1 VGVRVLPW
9 PLFAVK
15 TTYRGIV
22 MTNQI
27 DLQTIKDWFTLMVA
41 IIATIA
47 GVIFW
52 VQSINDPKFEKI
64 EKEIQTLRND
74 ITQIRTDNNEILRI
88 VGRLEGKLESK

>member
-1 VGVRVLPW
+1 
-9 PLFAVK
+9 
-15 TTYRGIV
+15 

>member
-1 VGVRVLPW
+1 M
-9 PLFAVK
+9 A
-15 TTYRGIV
+15 
-22 MTNQI
+22 NQI

-64 EKEIQTLRND
+64 EKEIQTLRDD

>member
-1 VGVRVLPW
+1 
-9 PLFAVK
+9 
-15 TTYRGIV
+15 

-64 EKEIQTLRND
+64 EKEIQTLRDD

>member
-1 VGVRVLPW
+1 M
-9 PLFAVK
+9 A
-15 TTYRGIV
+15 
-22 MTNQI
+22 NQI

-74 ITQIRTDNNEILRI
+74 ITQIRMDNNEILRI

>member
-1 VGVRVLPW
+1 
-9 PLFAVK
+9 
-15 TTYRGIV
+15 

-64 EKEIQTLRND
+64 EKEIQTLRDD

-88 VGRLEGKLESK
+88 VGRREGKLESK

>member
-1 VGVRVLPW
+1 
-9 PLFAVK
+9 
-15 TTYRGIV
+15 

-64 EKEIQTLRND
+64 EKEIANPNYELLFVND
-74 ITQIRTDNNEILRI
+74 FSEDNTIKVIEEIKFLYCGAI
-88 VGRLEGKLESK
+88 DIKHTKKILGI

>member
-1 VGVRVLPW
+1 
-9 PLFAVK
+9 
-15 TTYRGIV
+15 
-22 MTNQI
+22 MSNQI

-41 IIATIA
+41 IIVTIA

-88 VGRLEGKLESK
+88 VGRLEGKLESTAIKIIK